1 MQQFSGTASL
11 KNPRTGPRDALAGGA
26 IRQFRKNLRALER
39 EIARSLASETEC
51 CGVTM
56 AQCHLLLEVAE
67 RGRTGITELS
77 DALELD
83 KSTLSRSVDSLWNA
97 GLLSR
102 DADPLDR
109 RQQLICLTDK
119 GRGKVDAI
127 NKLCDDSAARLFRH
141 IPNDKRSLVQD
152 VVAVLAGA
160 MRKNR
165 ASPDGRCSRP
175 ADASDLKEGRDGK
188 A

>member
-1 MQQFSGTASL
+1 MASP
-11 KNPRTGPRDALAGGA
+11 KSSSTGPRAAEPGGA
-26 IRQFRKNLRALER
+26 IRRFRKNLRVLER

-67 RGRTGITELS
+67 RGRTSITELS

-83 KSTLSRSVDSLWNA
+83 KSTLSRTVDSLWNA

-102 DADPLDR
+102 EAVPLDR

-119 GRGKVDAI
+119 GREKTGAI
-127 NKLCDDSAARLFRH
+127 DRLCDDSVARLFRH
-141 IPNDKRSLVQD
+141 IPSNKRIQVRD

-165 ASPDGRCSRP
+165 ECKTGPCCRP
-175 ADASDLKEGRDGK
+175 ADAADMKESPDDQT
-188 A
+188 